1 MSRETDKEQL
11 LDEVSAF
18 TRKLRAFSMRGWGSG
33 LTLHGRALFLRSRVV
48 DR

>member
-18 TRKLRAFSMRGWGSG
+18 TRKLRAFFDARV
-33 LTLHGRALFLRSRVV
+33 GRAG
-48 DR
+48 